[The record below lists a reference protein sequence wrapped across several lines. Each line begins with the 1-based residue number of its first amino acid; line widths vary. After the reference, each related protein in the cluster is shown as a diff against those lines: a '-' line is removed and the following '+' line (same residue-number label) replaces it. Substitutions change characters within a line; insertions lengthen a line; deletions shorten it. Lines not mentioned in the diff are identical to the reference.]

1 MVTLPDLFTVVNALL
16 GLTAVLMVL
25 NGESSGAPILI
36 LLAVVVDGM
45 DGFLA
50 RNVEDGRLGSDL
62 DSFADLLSFGVAPV
76 VLIYSL
82 APWSIM
88 IHLFTAFLSAY
99 LVCGIL
105 RLARY
110 NVSERTERFVGL
122 PITAGGLCLA
132 TYIMAQPLLGI
143 SFLFVIV
150 LLGIISVLMISNIS
164 YPRVSSPHASVIIA
178 SLILAIIAT
187 YYFDLFIYRHIS
199 LLLFGMFTLY
209 LFSPWIMRER
219 SL

>member
-1 MVTLPDLFTVVNALL
+1 MVTLPDLFTIINALL
-16 GLTAVLMVL
+16 GLTAILMVL
-25 NGESSGAPILI
+25 NGEPLGAPILI
-36 LLAVVVDGM
+36 LMAVIVDGM

-50 RNVEDGRLGSDL
+50 RNVEDGTLGSDL
-62 DSFADLLSFGVAPV
+62 DSFADLISFGVAPV

-82 APWSIM
+82 SPWSIM

-99 LVCGIL
+99 IVCGIL

-110 NVSERTERFVGL
+110 NVSERTERFVGV

-143 SFLFVIV
+143 SFLSVIV
-150 LLGIISVLMISNIS
+150 VLGLLSVLMISNIS
-164 YPRVSSPHASVIIA
+164 YPRVSSPRASAIIA
-178 SLILAIIAT
+178 SLILTIITT
-187 YYFDLFIYRHIS
+187 YYLDLYIYRHIS
-199 LLLFGMFTLY
+199 LLLFVMFALY
-209 LFSPWIMRER
+209 LFSPWIMGGR